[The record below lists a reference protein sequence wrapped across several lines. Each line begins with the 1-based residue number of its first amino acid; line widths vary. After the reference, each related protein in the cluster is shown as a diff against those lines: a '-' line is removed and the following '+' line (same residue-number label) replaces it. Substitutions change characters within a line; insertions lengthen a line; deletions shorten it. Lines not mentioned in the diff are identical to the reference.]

1 MRDLGAMGEDT
12 FSFLCNSIGLIAN
25 GSKIDK
31 TGWDFIV
38 EFPEN
43 LNNQTLADMKPA
55 PLECRIQVKSTD
67 KQERKVQINLKNMN
81 RLVKAPMPSFICLIE
96 FHGKN
101 DPLSIYLTHIDK
113 SLIERTLKRL
123 RDLSEKNIS
132 NFNRRKLTVNFS
144 EKDKIKSISGEAL
157 KAAIEK
163 HIPKGLLSYIKEK
176 EKIIQNIG
184 FESGWAQ
191 IKFDVIDENPIEK
204 MVDLTLGLVDEVNV
218 SNFIGRHSRFNI
230 LSQKPFV
237 EHKSGRIE
245 LPNLKPNKVCTIK
258 FKESKYGPGYSFKAK
273 LYSSPLNKLLPEE
286 NMKFRIEW
294 NLFNLVFKPYTG
306 ETNFQ
311 YSFSD
316 NAKETTSKELF
327 HFLSL
332 IDSFSKNKDQTCYME
347 ISISDEVP
355 PLTAS
360 FNINNFPPIDVPLD
374 IVSKAYNIAQKH
386 QIESH
391 LYVSLNDILQY
402 SKSVSVFYDVV
413 MDHEI
418 SLKFSFIVDNDEI
431 DLSKEI
437 GGIFFINT
445 KIGKYAIGCV
455 LGAVGKAQKIEERY
469 EVNNPVRKYFKNI
482 IIEDQTTV
490 HRDDLMKL
498 AHEISDEMEK
508 TNITPVILSE

>member
-1 MRDLGAMGEDT
+1 MSEDT

-43 LNNQTLADMKPA
+43 LKNQTLADMEPA

-67 KQERKVQINLKNMN
+67 KKERKVQINLKNMN

-101 DPLSIYLTHIDK
+101 DPQAIYLTHIDK

-123 RDLSEKNIS
+123 RDLSEKNIA

-144 EKDKIKSISGEAL
+144 EKDKVKSISGEAL

-176 EKIIQNIG
+176 EKIIQSVG

-191 IKFDVIDENPIEK
+191 INFDVIDENPIEK
-204 MVDLTLGLVDEVNV
+204 MVDLTLGIVDEVKV

-230 LSQKPFV
+230 LSHKPFV
-237 EHKSGRIE
+237 EHESGRIE
-245 LPNLKPNKVCTIK
+245 LPDLKPDKICIIK

-273 LYSSPLNKLLPEE
+273 LYTSPLNKLLPEE
-286 NMKFRIEW
+286 YVKFRIEW
-294 NLFNLVFKPYTG
+294 NLFNLIFKPYTG

-316 NAKETTSKELF
+316 DAKETPIKELF
-327 HFLSL
+327 HFLTL
-332 IDSFSKNKDQTCYME
+332 IDSFSKNKDQTHYME
-347 ISISDEVP
+347 ISISDEMP
-355 PLTAS
+355 PLKAS
-360 FNINNFPPIDVPLD
+360 FNIDNFPKIDVPLD
-374 IVSKAYNIAQKH
+374 IVSKAYSIAQKH
-386 QIESH
+386 QIENN
-391 LYVSLNDILQY
+391 LYVSLYDILQY
-402 SKSVSVFYDVV
+402 SKSISVFYDVV
-413 MDHEI
+413 LDHKI
-418 SLKFSFIVDNDEI
+418 SLKFSFEIDNDEI

-455 LGAVGKAQKIEERY
+455 LGAVGNAQKIEERY
-469 EVNNPVRKYFKNI
+469 EVYNPVRKYFKNI

-490 HRDDLMKL
+490 QSDDLLNL
-498 AHEISDEMEK
+498 AHEISEEMENS
-508 TNITPVILSE
+508 NITPIILMK

>member
-31 TGWDFIV
+31 TGWDFFV

-43 LNNQTLADMKPA
+43 QKNQIPADMEPA

-67 KQERKVQINLKNMN
+67 KKERKVQINLKNMN

-96 FHGKN
+96 FHGQN
-101 DPLSIYLTHIDK
+101 DPQAIYLTHIDK

-123 RDLSEKNIS
+123 RDLSEKNITD
-132 NFNRRKLTVNFS
+132 FNRRKLTINFS
-144 EKDKIKSISGEAL
+144 KKDKVKDISGEAL

-163 HIPKGLLSYIKEK
+163 HIPDGLSSYIKEK
-176 EKIIQNIG
+176 DKIIQSVG

-191 IKFDVIDENPIEK
+191 INFDVIDENPIEK
-204 MVDLTLGLVDEVNV
+204 MVDLTLGIVDEVKV
-218 SNFIGRHSRFNI
+218 SNFIGRSSRFNI
-230 LSQKPFV
+230 LSQIPFF

-245 LPNLKPNKVCTIK
+245 LPNLKPDKKCSIK

-273 LYSSPLNKLLPEE
+273 LYTSPLNKLVSEE
-286 NMKFRIEW
+286 YVKFRIEW

-306 ETNFQ
+306 EINFQ

-316 NAKETTSKELF
+316 DAKETTIKDLF
-327 HFLSL
+327 HFLTL
-332 IDSFSKNKDQTCYME
+332 IDSFSKNKDKTHYME
-347 ISISDEVP
+347 ISISDAMP
-355 PLTAS
+355 PLQAS
-360 FNINNFPPIDVPLD
+360 FNIDNFPNVDVPLD
-374 IVSKAYNIAQKH
+374 VVSKAHSIAQKH
-386 QIESH
+386 QIENN
-391 LYVSLNDILQY
+391 LYISLYDILKY
-402 SKSVSVFYDVV
+402 SKSISEFYDVV
-413 MDHEI
+413 LDHKI
-418 SLKFSFIVDNDEI
+418 SLRFSFIVDNDEI

-469 EVNNPVRKYFKNI
+469 EVNNPVRKYFKNV

-490 HRDDLMKL
+490 HRDDLMNL

-508 TNITPVILSE
+508 TNITPVILAE